1 MTFVT
6 CTGAEAFQWVAEA
19 RARLERT
26 PADTGDR
33 QSPPRRQA
41 LQLLFRKDPDQA
53 GQCPGNRPASAKGL
67 EAQGGLVWPGLGAGP
82 WSPRGLR
89 EETAGVRGG
98 RTAAGA
104 LPASRI
110 QLGPGRLRSPAG
122 TGHPR
127 RYSAAASQLP
137 GPVRARGRLP
147 AALRTP
153 HRLRGAAASPAGA
166 FQTVRGAQP
175 GPGAARS
182 IGGWWPARGRELGEP
197 TPAQSFPRN

>member
-98 RTAAGA
+98 RTAVRG
-104 LPASRI
+104 
-110 QLGPGRLRSPAG
+110 
-122 TGHPR
+122 
-127 RYSAAASQLP
+127 AASQPHSARAGPSSKSRRHWSPQTLLRRGLAAP
-137 GPVRARGRLP
+137 GSRPCTGP
-147 AALRTP
+147 
-153 HRLRGAAASPAGA
+153 PAGCPA
-166 FQTVRGAQP
+166 D
-175 GPGAARS
+175 AAPFTRS
-182 IGGWWPARGRELGEP
+182 R
-197 TPAQSFPRN
+197 S